1 MKNDKHSKKEDEF
14 QYCCDSQPFHMLLKA
29 FPHKSF
35 PHGKGYFMKNFG
47 DIFNYNPNSP
57 LTRVKQDDEGYNI
70 VMEIPGISK
79 DQINLEITN
88 DELWFEAKNEET
100 RKEYRYHLHFRKRI
114 QTEGITAKLK
124 AGILTIKAL
133 FLEPNP
139 KRKVEIE

>member
-1 MKNDKHSKKEDEF
+1 MINDKHSKKEDDNQF
-14 QYCCDSQPFHMLLKA
+14 CCDLRPFHMLLNA
-29 FPHKSF
+29 FPNKSF
-35 PHGKGYFMKNFG
+35 PHGKRYFMKNFG
-47 DIFNYNPNSP
+47 DIINYNSNSP
-57 LTRVKQDDEGYNI
+57 LTRVERDDEGYII

-88 DELWFEAKNEET
+88 DELWFAANNEESK
-100 RKEYRYHLHFRKRI
+100 KEYRYHLHFRKRI